1 MKRVLMMLGLS
12 GVLLAPLA
20 AQEPSQEKPKTG
32 IVNIQT
38 LFRGY
43 YKTLEAQAQINA
55 ERARIQK
62 EDNEMLQRV
71 KVLDQRLRD
80 LTRRL
85 QDATVG
91 ESDRKQI
98 SREVGLLFQERETVE
113 RSRQGG
119 IQKRHEELNRKMI
132 ARMEG
137 ILDEIR
143 GVIRENAE
151 KEGYDYVFDV
161 EGVNTAQVPFLLY
174 AKDAT
179 DITSV
184 IQKELRKTAPA
195 E

>member
-38 LFRGY
+38 LFQGY

-85 QDATVG
+85 QDVTVG
-91 ESDRKQI
+91 ESD
-98 SREVGLLFQERETVE
+98 
-113 RSRQGG
+113 
-119 IQKRHEELNRKMI
+119 RKMI

-143 GVIRENAE
+143 GGIRESAE
-151 KEGYDYVFDV
+151 KGGYDYVFEV
-161 EGVNTAQVPFLLY
+161 GGENTAQVPFLLY
-174 AKDAT
+174 AKDGT

-184 IQKELRKTAPA
+184 IQKELRKKAPA

>member
-38 LFRGY
+38 LFQGY

-85 QDATVG
+85 QDVTVG
-91 ESDRKQI
+91 ESD
-98 SREVGLLFQERETVE
+98 
-113 RSRQGG
+113 
-119 IQKRHEELNRKMI
+119 RKMI

-143 GVIRENAE
+143 GGHSGEC
-151 KEGYDYVFDV
+151 
-161 EGVNTAQVPFLLY
+161 
-174 AKDAT
+174 
-179 DITSV
+179 
-184 IQKELRKTAPA
+184 
-195 E
+195 